1 MYCISLA
8 PALDPAQVG
17 NKAANLGQALSL
29 GLKVPAAFAV
39 TRDALAL
46 FLSENGLGEQVQAY
60 LDGAGA
66 LTRAAREQAYEELC
80 ALVRAAPLP
89 KAIEQEVCA
98 RAEALLPSA
107 PAGLAARSSATHEDS
122 EQASFAGVYHSS
134 LCLSSV
140 EQVWEGIRNCWCS
153 SWTPQAIAYARKMG
167 VELRP
172 DQMAVIVQEVVPA
185 GSAGVVFTA
194 DPLTGNPWLFVL
206 NAVFGLAQD
215 LVAGSAPADRFVLEW
230 DTGRVLEGQVA
241 AKKRAVVAG
250 RSGVR
255 TIDLPE
261 DRWRAA
267 SVPDEMVRQIGR
279 LALDLDQ
286 TFGRRVDVEWAVAGA
301 NIYVLQV
308 RPITALPPFFPHQL
322 DGPDAGCTWTP
333 SDPAW
338 YHTVEPG
345 CRVVAPFFKH
355 RWASELWLRHQP
367 AAEKALP
374 RPVWQERDFNGY
386 RYATTWVWGGPWRD
400 LERTERWLDETE
412 AHLRQDWLDRTR
424 ELLQACERVAE
435 AQREARCA
443 ADLIPLL
450 LSFHELEVDFLAAV
464 WSAPQSLGWICEGL
478 LLHLIQDAAPGFPV
492 ELLLQGLPCYSLERT
507 ISAQDLGRSL
517 GEEARSVFR
526 SEPLS
531 RVIVS
536 LAARHPGC
544 AFLQAYERLCWRFG
558 LRPPGW
564 PEGWAR
570 WTYAPSGE
578 WGQDPMQT
586 LVAIRGSALGRGQD
600 ARAVLATRE
609 KERTAAEADLRT
621 RVAQRDPSLLG
632 RLDKMIG
639 WAQFWVPVLDNRK
652 WHLVARIRLADL
664 MRQVG
669 TMLMREG
676 VLDRPNDLLL
686 FTQEDLG
693 RLTEGDEA
701 HARREVARARRRAYE
716 RNRRLAPSTYLGAPP
731 PPAAGQAPGEGE
743 PAAGAHLAQDSARVL
758 RGQGY
763 APGRV
768 TGSARKTFN
777 LDDARFLDS
786 LGDGQII
793 VCAGTQTWD
802 TDWLSLLMVARGL
815 VTVQGAQLHHATQI
829 ARECGVPF
837 VNLPEG
843 DLDSIPDHA
852 QIAIDGA
859 AGTVTFLE
867 PG

>member
-1 MYCISLA
+1 VYCISLA
-8 PALDPAQVG
+8 PGLDPAQVG

-29 GLKVPAAFAV
+29 GLQVPAAFAI

-46 FLSENGLGEQVQAY
+46 FLGENGLVDRVQAY
-60 LDGAGA
+60 LDHAGA
-66 LTRAAREQAYEELC
+66 STRAAQKQAYEELC
-80 ALVRAAPLP
+80 ALVRAASVPQ
-89 KAIEQEVCA
+89 AIEQEVRA
-98 RAEALLPSA
+98 RVEALLLSA

-140 EQVWEGIRNCWCS
+140 EQVWEAVRDCWCS
-153 SWTPQAIAYARKMG
+153 SWSPQAVAYALKMG
-167 VELRP
+167 VELQP
-172 DQMAVIVQEVVPA
+172 GQMAVIVQEVVPA

-194 DPLTGNPWLFVL
+194 DPLTGNPWRFVL

-230 DTGRVLEGQVA
+230 DTGRILERRVA
-241 AKKRAVVAG
+241 AKKRAVAAS

-255 TIDLPE
+255 MVDLPE
-261 DRWRAA
+261 ERWRAA
-267 SVPDEMVRQIGR
+267 SLPGEMARQIGQ

-286 TFGRRVDVEWAVAGA
+286 ALGRRVDVEWAVAGA

-322 DGPDAGCTWTP
+322 DGPDAECTWTP
-333 SDPAW
+333 SDPVW

-386 RYATTWVWGGPWRD
+386 RYATTWMWGGPWRD

-412 AHLRQDWLDRTR
+412 ARLRQDWLDSTR

-450 LSFHELEVDFLAAV
+450 LSFQELEADFQAAV
-464 WSAPQSLGWICEGL
+464 WAAPQSLGWICEGL
-478 LLHLIQDAAPGFPV
+478 LQHLIQDAAPGFPV

-507 ISAQDLGRSL
+507 ISAQDLGRSM

-531 RVIVS
+531 RVIAS
-536 LAARHPGC
+536 LSARHRGC

-564 PEGWAR
+564 PEEWAR

-586 LVAIRGSALGRGQD
+586 LVAIRGSALGQGQD

-609 KERTAAEADLRT
+609 KERTAAEADLRA

-632 RLDKMIG
+632 RLDKIIG
-639 WAQFWVPVLDNRK
+639 WTQFWVPVLDNRK

-664 MRQVG
+664 MHQVG
-669 TMLMREG
+669 TMLVREG
-676 VLDRPNDLLL
+676 VLERPNDLLL
-686 FTQEDLG
+686 FTREDLG
-693 RLTEGDEA
+693 RLAERDEGQV
-701 HARREVARARRRAYE
+701 RREMVRARKRAYE
-716 RNRRLAPSTYLGAPP
+716 RDRRLTPLAYLGAPP
-731 PPAAGQAPGEGE
+731 SPAAGQTSGEGE
-743 PAAGAHLAQDSARVL
+743 PATGAHPAHRPGRVL
-758 RGQGY
+758 CGQGY

-768 TGSARKTFN
+768 TGSARKTLN

-786 LGDGQII
+786 LDDGQII

-802 TDWLSLLMVARGL
+802 TDWLSLLMVAGGL

-829 ARECGVPF
+829 AHECGVPF
-837 VNLPEG
+837 VNLPEDNLG
-843 DLDSIPDHA
+843 SIPDHA
-852 QIAIDGA
+852 QIAIDGV
-859 AGTVTFLE
+859 AGTVTLLE